1 MCDVDTSAGL
11 DFAEFVTA
19 AMTYCFF
26 GKLEILKF
34 CFYIFDKDKNGFIE
48 DDELLDLV
56 AILHKDG
63 VTSNI
68 ENTLNELDTD
78 KDGRLAFSE
87 LQKLNTLYPT
97 ILYPAF
103 KIQHTLQVKTLG
115 AEFFYERKQEF
126 QKSRNAEKVDQKERE
141 REQLKRRDELRKA
154 AVRREMGF
162 WKYYFCYSQR
172 EAVLAKILP
181 DIEPPAKKKKIVSK
195 KMSSN
200 KKRPTSSRKGRRK
213 IKIRSKD
220 DKYLEKSEK
229 RREERRKSREA
240 MGRTRISKRDKLS
253 KKVLSESSKRDG
265 NRTHIKLKRP
275 STRRRKNSRRRSSK
289 KKKKKS
295 MRGPT
300 SRVMSGERKK
310 T

>member
-48 DDELLDLV
+48 DDELQDLV

-240 MGRTRISKRDKLS
+240 MGRTRISKRDKVS
-253 KKVLSESSKRDG
+253 KKVLSESSKRDS

-275 STRRRKNSRRRSSK
+275 STRRRKNSSRRRSSK
-289 KKKKKS
+289 KKKG